1 MALLWPRRG
10 RRAAPLP
17 LLLLWAVV
25 VAVLLGDASC
35 QPKQRRLGAQVQR
48 RRSLAFAVDG
58 SGDAAARGARPLGQG
73 GDGEEVSEEGGG
85 EVERHVFHTP
95 IEPLVPPIEAESCLR
110 GLIRSHSPYPRS
122 FTRKFLPRAFNLMD
136 REYFYKP
143 PAIPDNFKTP
153 CFTKCAIVGSS
164 GVMKKSQWGR
174 VIDAYPA
181 VIRLN
186 NAPTY
191 KHESD
196 VGRRTTIRIMHDMHI
211 AERNLAELLR
221 LDPGGVAL
229 VWPPTNKPKGLAGPP
244 PKPERTRFLAK
255 WLEYSNSSSMLTRF
269 SRAGFYDSHM
279 MARKLVA
286 PYPPHVPSTGW
297 MAMYAALHLC
307 QETHVYGLAWAL
319 SPETYERAGHKR
331 VGKAYYWYKHEKG
344 NVNENDYYYK
354 REIKYKNS
362 KHGFAEEKD
371 GYRKL
376 AQVYNIHFH

>member
-1 MALLWPRRG
+1 
-10 RRAAPLP
+10 
-17 LLLLWAVV
+17 V
-25 VAVLLGDASC
+25 
-35 QPKQRRLGAQVQR
+35 
-48 RRSLAFAVDG
+48 
-58 SGDAAARGARPLGQG
+58 
-73 GDGEEVSEEGGG
+73 
-85 EVERHVFHTP
+85 
-95 IEPLVPPIEAESCLR
+95 EPLVPPIEAEQCLKALAR
-110 GLIRSHSPYPRS
+110 PHSPFPRS
-122 FTRKFLPRAFNLMD
+122 FTRKFIPKAYNLMD

-143 PAIPDNFKTP
+143 SVVPDNFKTP
-153 CFTKCAIVGSS
+153 CFTKCALVGSS
-164 GVMKKSQWGR
+164 GVMKNSKWGR
-174 VIDAYPA
+174 VIDSYPA

-229 VWPPTNKPKGLAGPP
+229 VWPPTNKPKGLAGPG
-244 PKPERTRFLAK
+244 PKPERTRFLAH
-255 WLEYSNSSSMLTRF
+255 WLEYSNSSIMLTRF
-269 SRAGFYDSHM
+269 SRASFYDAHM

-297 MAMYAALHLC
+297 NAMYAALHLC
-307 QETHVYGLAWAL
+307 QETHVYGLAWQL

-344 NVNENDYYYK
+344 NVNEADYYHK
-354 REIKYKNS
+354 REIKFPNS

-376 AQVYNIHFH
+376 AQVYNIYFH